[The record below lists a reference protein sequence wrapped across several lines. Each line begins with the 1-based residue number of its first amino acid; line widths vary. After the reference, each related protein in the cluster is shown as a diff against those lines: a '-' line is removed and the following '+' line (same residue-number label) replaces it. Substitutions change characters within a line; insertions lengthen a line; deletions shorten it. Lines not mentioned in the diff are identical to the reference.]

1 MSKYGPRIKN
11 MFSKFME
18 DNCMYYSA
26 VVCFYILTCAV
37 PMVLLIVTIVGFFPI
52 NASDFIYTALE
63 YVFPEDVAHLIS
75 GIFVEQSQGQK
86 VIFTS
91 IYSLTA
97 IYSAGS
103 VFMAIMQLMDRIYGV
118 DKKVPWIKRRLRSTK
133 YTMYFLLFLVV
144 VMGIFV
150 YGGAMADSIAD
161 FAPNWAAII
170 EGIEFCKPV
179 VLPIG
184 FIVAFT
190 LVYRHVPN
198 RSSSFFKE
206 LPGAIVATIGWLI
219 FTNIYYM
226 IVNRSTQINLV
237 YGSLT
242 NFIMALFWLYF
253 GIMIIFFG
261 AEFNSYI
268 EHGWIVLP
276 KWMIIHEWPIFDGI
290 RKWYQARK
298 VDKVYKQEQKLKE
311 KQQRKEAKKNKKKKH
326 KIDNNSS
333 NSAYDTESFVE
344 GTYRTNDIKN
354 DDINSDNTDKK
365 TTD

>member
-1 MSKYGPRIKN
+1 
-11 MFSKFME
+11 
-18 DNCMYYSA
+18 
-26 VVCFYILTCAV
+26 
-37 PMVLLIVTIVGFFPI
+37 
-52 NASDFIYTALE
+52 
-63 YVFPEDVAHLIS
+63 
-75 GIFVEQSQGQK
+75 
-86 VIFTS
+86 
-91 IYSLTA
+91 
-97 IYSAGS
+97 
-103 VFMAIMQLMDRIYGV
+103 
-118 DKKVPWIKRRLRSTK
+118 
-133 YTMYFLLFLVV
+133 MYFLLFLVV

-276 KWMIIHEWPIFDGI
+276 KWMIVHEWPIFDGI

-344 GTYRTNDIKN
+344 GTYRINDIKN
-354 DDINSDNTDKK
+354 DDISSDNADKK